1 MPFFLNFL
9 GASVEAAP
17 SAAAG
22 FLTTFLTGLGSDE
35 PSAALGAAITKEWCD
50 KVYGGHWCWLDLGFD
65 VLGMASGIG
74 LNLLLL

>member
-1 MPFFLNFL
+1 MKIHIDWN
-9 GASVEAAP
+9 
-17 SAAAG
+17 SAKHFGICFA
-22 FLTTFLTGLGSDE
+22 LSLTGWYGF
-35 PSAALGAAITKEWCD
+35 SAALGAAITKEWCD